1 MREVE
6 MSDHYAVLEIQQ
18 TATGSEITAAFRR
31 LAMMH
36 HPDKNPGNIAEAT
49 EQFQKVLLTL

>member
-1 MREVE
+1 